1 MEQASQGLVNSTY
14 ATAQNT
20 ILVLEEQVLLFFFL
34 TFSSLGLMWS

>member
-1 MEQASQGLVNSTY
+1 MEQAYQGLVNSTY

-20 ILVLEEQVLLFFFL
+20 ILVLEKQVLLFFL